1 MLIYV
6 LKFRQESTHWLQ
18 TVGDTFNDVV
28 ELINDEDLS
37 DVRKQDIRLAML
49 NTKKEMLS
57 IYCYLNIFKYNHIVL
72 LYTHLYL
79 IMLCGSLHFWRLPNF
94 DFNNRSEID
103 YAKVIVKIIYSMIV
117 KASGNGF
124 KNLCGH
130 MQKLM
135 GKSSSIK

>member
-1 MLIYV
+1 MPEDSLPICSTLQHRILMLIYV

-57 IYCYLNIFKYNHIVL
+57 IYCYLNIFKHNHVVL
-72 LYTHLYL
+72 LYYVFGNNVSV
-79 IMLCGSLHFWRLPNF
+79 ICYNACNRLCAPWTL
-94 DFNNRSEID
+94 E
-103 YAKVIVKIIYSMIV
+103 K
-117 KASGNGF
+117 
-124 KNLCGH
+124 
-130 MQKLM
+130 
-135 GKSSSIK
+135 